1 MHETLHPSYRILYFF
16 SFVAQND
23 IKSVIPILATF
34 CSLFGRLISTLHDGE
49 FCQEDVLPGAIS
61 KIMPFTLPEIATV
74 STVLK
79 DISLGLV
86 DLAFPETRSSINEHY
101 RAVLKTNSHGA
112 AEDSFNKIMW
122 PHLMKVHSVRIARIE
137 HVLTII

>member
-1 MHETLHPSYRILYFF
+1 M
-16 SFVAQND
+16 
-23 IKSVIPILATF
+23 
-34 CSLFGRLISTLHDGE
+34 
-49 FCQEDVLPGAIS
+49 PGAIS
-61 KIMPFTLPEIATV
+61 KIMPFTLPEIATL

-122 PHLMKVHSVRIARIE
+122 PHLMKVISADARSM
-137 HVLTII
+137 HFLTIILLIGMCFVAEAVTYTRFTSWFLPG